1 MAPPASA
8 AAIERAE
15 IHRAARELAYD
26 DYLAALLA
34 PPRYRGDLITLA
46 AVFGELARIPLQVSD
61 ATLGE
66 IRLQWWRD
74 ALASDARS
82 GHPVADAAVGLN
94 PRLPKPL
101 ADLIAPVIEARAAEL
116 YAEPFPTAEAFDAY
130 VTAPEKAA
138 FAIRAA
144 LLGVLPDQSPDHTN
158 TPFDAGA
165 RTLGLVRTC
174 VRLPH
179 LFAKGRYPVDAQR
192 LGITG
197 DADVIDEHSLRAA
210 MSNLIQEAQTGW
222 IALRPSLRRISRDLR
237 RVMVPVALAGP
248 YLRAIQQPG
257 RDVLRDVADPSPLER
272 STRLWL
278 AARLGRF

>member
-8 AAIERAE
+8 AAIERTQVD
-15 IHRAARELAYD
+15 RAARDLAYD
-26 DYLAALLA
+26 DYLTALLA

-74 ALASDARS
+74 ALASTARS
-82 GHPVADAAVGLN
+82 GHPVADAALALN
-94 PRLPKPL
+94 SRLPMPL
-101 ADLIAPVIEARAAEL
+101 AELIAPVIEARAAEL
-116 YAEPFPTAEAFDAY
+116 YAEPFPTGEAFDAY

-138 FAIRAA
+138 FAIQAA
-144 LLGVLPDQSPDHTN
+144 LLGVPQDRSAAR
-158 TPFDAGA
+158 FDAAA

-174 VRLPH
+174 VRLPY
-179 LFAKGRYPVDAQR
+179 LFAKGRYPIDAQR
-192 LGITG
+192 LGITR
-197 DADVIDEHSLRAA
+197 DAGAVEEHRLRVA
-210 MSNLIQEAQTGW
+210 MSDLISEAATAW
-222 IALRPSLRRISRDLR
+222 IALRPSLRRIGPDLR

-248 YLRAIQQPG
+248 YLRAIQMPG
-257 RDVLRDVADPSPLER
+257 RDALRDVADPSPLER

>member
-8 AAIERAE
+8 AEIERAE
-15 IHRAARELAYD
+15 VDRAARELAYD

-46 AVFGELARIPLQVSD
+46 AVFGELSRIPLQVSD

-82 GHPVADAAVGLN
+82 GHPVADAALALN
-94 PRLPKPL
+94 ARLPKPL
-101 ADLIAPVIEARAAEL
+101 AELIAPVIEARAAEL

-144 LLGVLPDQSPDHTN
+144 LLGVLPDQSN
-158 TPFDAGA
+158 AAFDECA

-179 LFAKGRYPVDAQR
+179 LFAKGRYPVDARR
-192 LGITG
+192 LGMSG
-197 DADVIDEHSLRAA
+197 DAEAIDEHRLRAA
-210 MSNLIQEAQTGW
+210 MSDLVNEAATAW
-222 IALRPSLRRISRDLR
+222 IALRPSLRRISPDVR

>member
-1 MAPPASA
+1 MAPPASPA
-8 AAIERAE
+8 ANDRAQVE
-15 IHRAARELAYD
+15 HAARELAYD
-26 DYLAALLA
+26 EYLAALLA
-34 PPRYRGDLITLA
+34 PPRYRSDLITLA

-74 ALASDARS
+74 VLASYARS
-82 GHPVADAAVGLN
+82 GHPVADAALALN
-94 PRLPKPL
+94 PRLAKPL
-101 ADLIAPVIEARAAEL
+101 AELIAPVIEAHAAEL
-116 YAEPFPTAEAFDAY
+116 YAEPFPTGEVFEAY

-144 LLGVLPDQSPDHTN
+144 LLGIPQDLSDA
-158 TPFDAGA
+158 PFDAAA
-165 RTLGLVRTC
+165 RTLGLVKAC
-174 VRLPH
+174 VRLPY
-179 LFAKGRYPVDAQR
+179 LFAKGRYPVDAER
-192 LGITG
+192 LTVTG
-197 DADVIDEHSLRAA
+197 DANTFDEHQLRRGMSDLINEAA
-210 MSNLIQEAQTGW
+210 SAWL
-222 IALRPSLRRISRDLR
+222 ALRPSLRRIDPNLR

>member
-1 MAPPASA
+1 MAPASA

-15 IHRAARELAYD
+15 VDRAARALAYD
-26 DYLAALLA
+26 DYLIALLA
-34 PPRYRGDLITLA
+34 PRRYRDDLITLA

-61 ATLGE
+61 PALGE

-82 GHPVADAAVGLN
+82 GHPVADAALALKS
-94 PRLPKPL
+94 RLSAPV

-116 YAEPFPTAEAFDAY
+116 YAEPFPTDEAFDAY
-130 VTAPEKAA
+130 VTAPERAA
-138 FAIRAA
+138 LAMRAA
-144 LLGVLPDQSPDHTN
+144 LLGVRLDQTGAPV
-158 TPFDAGA
+158 DAAA

-174 VRLPH
+174 VRLPYV
-179 LFAKGRYPVDAQR
+179 FAKGRYPLDARR

-197 DADVIDEHSLRAA
+197 DADAIDEHRLRTA
-210 MSNLIQEAQTGW
+210 MTGLIQEAAAAW
-222 IALRPSLRRISRDLR
+222 AALCPSLRRISPDAR

-248 YLRAIQQPG
+248 YLRAIQKAG

-272 STRLWL
+272 SMRLWL

>member
-1 MAPPASA
+1 MAPHASA
-8 AAIERAE
+8 AATERAE
-15 IHRAARELAYD
+15 VDRAARELAYD

-74 ALASDARS
+74 ALASGARS
-82 GHPVADAAVGLN
+82 GHPVADAALALN

-101 ADLIAPVIEARAAEL
+101 AELIAPVIEARAAEL

-138 FAIRAA
+138 LAIRAA
-144 LLGVLPDQSPDHTN
+144 LLSVLPDQSN
-158 TPFDAGA
+158 APFDAGA

-192 LGITG
+192 VGMSG
-197 DADVIDEHSLRAA
+197 DAQAIDEHRLRAA
-210 MSNLIQEAQTGW
+210 LSDLVNEAATAW
-222 IALRPSLRRISRDLR
+222 IALRPSLRRISPDLR

-248 YLRAIQQPG
+248 YLRAI
-257 RDVLRDVADPSPLER
+257 
-272 STRLWL
+272 
-278 AARLGRF
+278 